1 MTATE
6 YVIVDETIPLYEMIL
21 HGCVDYTGQ
30 ALNTIVSDDWQAKL
44 LKMVEYGA
52 SPRYTFTAQQAS
64 DMKYTALNRLYA
76 TTVANWTDTAA
87 EQYAYLNAALASVS
101 GAQMVKQT
109 DSLRYAAQRRVRQ
122 RRDHLHQLRQS
133 GCAGGRRY
141 CSREGVSGHRRCKR
155 MKKLHISMAGKRAVN
170 GYLFILPWL
179 LGFLLFYVRSLYM
192 TVEFS
197 LSDLTVL
204 STGGYNLEFV
214 GLKNYYEAFFSHA
227 SFKQTLT
234 TSIGNMLI
242 DVPLI
247 IFFSLFVAMM
257 LNRKMKCRGLVRAI
271 FFLPVLLGAEA
282 VSNALSL
289 AAQMMAGGLS
299 GTSADMAAASASS
312 STMNMDYLIDLFA
325 QLALPDVVLDY
336 IVGAVSRIS
345 DIIQASGVQIVLFIA
360 GLQSIPSSLYEVA
373 KIEGAT
379 GYETFW
385 KVTFPM
391 VMPHIITCTI
401 YTIVDAFSK
410 SEVVKLAYSTAFTES
425 RYGLSSAFSVVS
437 TLITC
442 ALLGAVVYFIGKRT
456 FYYN

>member
-1 MTATE
+1 
-6 YVIVDETIPLYEMIL
+6 
-21 HGCVDYTGQ
+21 
-30 ALNTIVSDDWQAKL
+30 
-44 LKMVEYGA
+44 
-52 SPRYTFTAQQAS
+52 
-64 DMKYTALNRLYA
+64 
-76 TTVANWTDTAA
+76 
-87 EQYAYLNAALASVS
+87 
-101 GAQMVKQT
+101 
-109 DSLRYAAQRRVRQ
+109 
-122 RRDHLHQLRQS
+122 
-133 GCAGGRRY
+133 
-141 CSREGVSGHRRCKR
+141 

-170 GYLFILPWL
+170 GYLFVLPWL

-234 TSIGNMLI
+234 TSIGNMVI

-289 AAQMMAGGLS
+289 AA
-299 GTSADMAAASASS
+299 ASASS
-312 STMNMDYLIDLFA
+312 GTMNMDYLIDLFA